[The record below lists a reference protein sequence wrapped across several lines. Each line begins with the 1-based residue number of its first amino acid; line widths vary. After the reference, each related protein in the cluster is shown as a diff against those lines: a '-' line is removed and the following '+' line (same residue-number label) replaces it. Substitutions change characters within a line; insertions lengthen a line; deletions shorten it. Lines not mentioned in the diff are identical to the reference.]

1 MAMNDDQNSSRA
13 GPVGQGLH
21 VVAKPAGPACNLACD
36 YCFYLEK
43 RALFGSGI
51 QARMSDEVLQAFVTA
66 YIGSQPTP
74 EVEFVWQG
82 GEPTL
87 VGIDFF
93 RKVIAL
99 QAPWAGRKT
108 IRNVLQTNG
117 TLLTDEWC
125 RFLHEHD
132 FLVGISLDGP
142 QVIHD
147 RYRRD
152 RAGKGSFAQVMRGL
166 RLLQKHQV
174 AYNVLASVAR
184 ETARQPLEVYRFF
197 KREGVAFIQFAPIVE
212 RLPAESEK

>member
-1 MAMNDDQNSSRA
+1 MSFDTEGSSSSGQFFCPPSPPDPRPS
-13 GPVGQGLH
+13 PVFH
-21 VVAKPAGPACNLACD
+21 VMAKPTGAACNLACD

-87 VGIDFF
+87 VRIDFF

-152 RAGKGSFAQVMRGL
+152 RAGKGSFACEVGQQNDGRRQELLSQLNAIVVEL
-166 RLLQKHQV
+166 RYLGVTTSQLQQLIFGGD
-174 AYNVLASVAR
+174 N
-184 ETARQPLEVYRFF
+184 P
-197 KREGVAFIQFAPIVE
+197 
-212 RLPAESEK
+212 